1 MYNNW
6 VCTRTYKTQFFYT
19 VLGLYMYKAPIK
31 NVEVQD
37 GTSFD
42 LKQIV
47 WVKDFSV
54 WCQFN
59 ELLCEFFK
67 TSMQGPLKHVIKI
80 VDSIQKSYKLQFTL
94 WPNIIVGLFAVMI
107 RNVGQNACKMY
118 NFFQLQ
124 SNYTIITKSMRV

>member
-1 MYNNW
+1 MVTYIYTNFNIIRYLVMCMGPCVMKVTEALVDIDKFICCQHLQSSICIWKFLQQLFRKVKQWDLDMGNICLIVLKMLKWNQNIYTHMYNNW

-47 WVKDFSV
+47 
-54 WCQFN
+54 
-59 ELLCEFFK
+59 
-67 TSMQGPLKHVIKI
+67 
-80 VDSIQKSYKLQFTL
+80 
-94 WPNIIVGLFAVMI
+94 
-107 RNVGQNACKMY
+107 
-118 NFFQLQ
+118 
-124 SNYTIITKSMRV
+124 